1 MVLLFKKVRAQKRKQ
16 KKQPVI
22 AKKHSKAVGRPISV
36 GLPNSFAVPFFSQN
50 HKKRR
55 LTLIFGTFCDSIVYS
70 LYVLDNCVVQLNTE
84 VFDFCKIMG
93 TEP

>member
-1 MVLLFKKVRAQKRKQ
+1 MVLLFEKCARREGSRKN
-16 KKQPVI
+16 KPVI
-22 AKKHSKAVGRPISV
+22 AKK
-36 GLPNSFAVPFFSQN
+36 

-55 LTLIFGTFCDSIVYS
+55 LTLIFGTFCDSIVCS